1 MNATKTVVDIFYFK
15 YNSIS
20 ISLNRM
26 NYFNQLKNVLG
37 VVLCLLMLFL
47 HPSPGILQLCA
58 VVLIPFMVIAVGPVG
73 LLSDPSMTQPP
84 YYCTKSLGGNKKRD
98 SKYTSGIQRVSTFI

>member
-1 MNATKTVVDIFYFK
+1 MDATKKVVDIFYFK

-26 NYFNQLKNVLG
+26 NDFNQLKNVLG

-47 HPSPGILQLCA
+47 HPSAEILQPCA
-58 VVLIPFMVIAVGPVG
+58 VVLIPFMVIAVGPAG

-84 YYCTKSLGGNKKRD
+84 YYCTKSLGRD
-98 SKYTSGIQRVSTFI
+98 SKYTSGIRRMSTFI